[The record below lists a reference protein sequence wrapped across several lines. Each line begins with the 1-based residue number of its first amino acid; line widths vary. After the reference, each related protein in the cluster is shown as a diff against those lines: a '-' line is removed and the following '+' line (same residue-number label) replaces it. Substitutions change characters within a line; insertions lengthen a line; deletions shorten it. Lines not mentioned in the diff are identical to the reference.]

1 MNLNLPKNNTFWAA
15 VIITAIGWLVY
26 VVHLIAQ
33 FIIHVQILHL
43 QMIAFVLVS
52 IAFVLLCAGL
62 LVKDL

>member
-1 MNLNLPKNNTFWAA
+1 MNLNLPKKTTFWAA

-26 VVHLIAQ
+26 VGHLIAQ
-33 FIIHVQILHL
+33 FIIRVQVLHL